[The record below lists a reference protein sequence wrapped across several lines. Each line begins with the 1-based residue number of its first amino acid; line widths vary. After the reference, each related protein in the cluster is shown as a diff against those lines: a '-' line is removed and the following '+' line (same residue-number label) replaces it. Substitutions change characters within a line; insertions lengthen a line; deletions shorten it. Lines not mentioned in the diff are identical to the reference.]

1 MLSVLVAAHL
11 SNAFLRYA
19 AAMEDMVDKV
29 VIVTGAARGIG
40 AGYALAFASR
50 GARVVIADVA
60 PTDETAEKVRAAGAE
75 CIPVHA
81 DLSSRSDAE
90 AMVAAAVDE
99 WGRVDV
105 LVNNAARYAGLF
117 RGPLEDIPAQE
128 WDDVMAVNVR
138 GVWNATAAVLPPMRA
153 QGSGSIVN
161 ISSGTV
167 LKGTPG
173 ALHYVASKGAV
184 LAMTRA
190 VAREVGNAGI
200 RVNCVTPGLVSN
212 EASREGRET
221 EFAERAA
228 QRTRER
234 SLPREMHE
242 EDLVGTVLF
251 LASDASGF
259 MTGQNLNV
267 DGGTI
272 FY

>member
-1 MLSVLVAAHL
+1 
-11 SNAFLRYA
+11 
-19 AAMEDMVDKV
+19 MEDLVDDV

-40 AGYALAFASR
+40 AEYAVAFAAR
-50 GARVVIADVA
+50 GCRVVVADVA
-60 PTDETAEKVRAAGAE
+60 PTDVTAERVRAAGGE
-75 CIPVHA
+75 CLTVTA
-81 DLSSRSDAE
+81 DLSSRSAAE
-90 AMVAAAVDE
+90 AMAVAATAR
-99 WGRVDV
+99 WGRIDV

-117 RGPLEDIPAQE
+117 RGPLEDIPQQE

-138 GVWNATAAVLPPMRA
+138 GVWNATAAVLPAMRS

-190 VAREVGNAGI
+190 VAREVGSAGI

-212 EASREGRET
+212 AASREGREE
-221 EFAERAA
+221 EFAERVAA
-228 QRTRER
+228 RTRER
-234 SLPREMHE
+234 SLPREMRE
-242 EDLVGTVLF
+242 EDLVGAVLF

-259 MTGQNLNV
+259 VTGQNLNV
-267 DGGTI
+267 DGGTV

>member
-1 MLSVLVAAHL
+1 MD
-11 SNAFLRYA
+11 
-19 AAMEDMVDKV
+19 DMPGKV

-40 AGYALAFASR
+40 AEYALAFAAH
-50 GARVVIADVA
+50 GCRVLVADVA
-60 PTDETAEKVRAAGAE
+60 STDEISERVGATGAD
-75 CIPVHA
+75 CVSVHA
-81 DLSSRSDAE
+81 DLSSRVDAE
-90 AMVAAAVDE
+90 AMAAAAMDR

-105 LVNNAARYAGLF
+105 LVNNAARYAGLY
-117 RGPLEDIPAQE
+117 RGPLEGIPPQE

-153 QGSGSIVN
+153 QASGAIVN

-167 LKGTPG
+167 LKGTAG

-190 VAREVGNAGI
+190 TAREVGGAGI

-212 EASREGRET
+212 EASREGREA

-228 QRTRER
+228 QRTQER

-242 EDLVGTVLF
+242 EDLVGAVLF

-259 MTGQNLNV
+259 ITGQNLNV
-267 DGGTI
+267 DGGTV

>member
-1 MLSVLVAAHL
+1 
-11 SNAFLRYA
+11 
-19 AAMEDMVDKV
+19 MEDLTGKV

-40 AGYALAFASR
+40 AEYALAFAAR
-50 GARVVIADVA
+50 GCRVVIADVA
-60 PTDETAEKVRAAGAE
+60 PSEATAAKIRAAGGE
-75 CIPVHA
+75 CVSVHA
-81 DLSSRSDAE
+81 DLSSRADAD
-90 AMVAAAVDE
+90 AMAAAATDA
-99 WGRVDV
+99 WGRIDV
-105 LVNNAARYAGLF
+105 LVNNAARYAGLY
-117 RGPLEDIPAQE
+117 RGPLEDIPPQE

-138 GVWNATAAVLPPMRA
+138 GVWNATSAVLPAMRS

-161 ISSGTV
+161 ISSSTV
-167 LKGTPG
+167 LKGTAG

-190 VAREVGNAGI
+190 AAREVGGAGI

-212 EASREGRET
+212 EASREGREA
-221 EFAERAA
+221 EFAERTA

-242 EDLVGTVLF
+242 DDLVGAVLF
-251 LASDASGF
+251 LSSDFSGF
-259 MTGQNLNV
+259 ITGQNINV

>member
-1 MLSVLVAAHL
+1 MG
-11 SNAFLRYA
+11 
-19 AAMEDMVDKV
+19 DMIGRV
-29 VIVTGAARGIG
+29 VVVTGAARGIG
-40 AGYALAFASR
+40 AGYALAFAAA
-50 GARVVIADVA
+50 GCRVVLADVA
-60 PTDETAEKVRAAGAE
+60 PTDRTAEQVRAAGAE
-75 CIPVHA
+75 CVAVHA
-81 DLSSRSDAE
+81 DLGSR
-90 AMVAAAVDE
+90 AAADAMAAAALDA
-99 WGRVDV
+99 WGRIDV

-138 GVWNATAAVLPPMRA
+138 GVWNATAAVLPAMRS
-153 QGSGSIVN
+153 QGAGSIVN

-167 LKGTPG
+167 LKGTPN

-190 VAREVGNAGI
+190 VAREVGGAGI

-212 EASREGRET
+212 EASREGREA

-228 QRTRER
+228 ARTRER

-242 EDLVGTVLF
+242 EDLVGAVLF

-259 MTGQNLNV
+259 ITGQNLNV
-267 DGGTI
+267 DGGTV

>member
-1 MLSVLVAAHL
+1 
-11 SNAFLRYA
+11 
-19 AAMEDMVDKV
+19 MVGKV

-40 AGYALAFASR
+40 AEYALAFAAR
-50 GARVVIADVA
+50 GCRVVIADVA
-60 PTDETAEKVRAAGAE
+60 PMDETAERIRVAGAE
-75 CIPVHA
+75 CVAVHA
-81 DLSSRSDAE
+81 DLSSRADAE
-90 AMVAAAVDE
+90 AMGNAATDQ
-99 WGRVDV
+99 WGRIDV
-105 LVNNAARYAGLF
+105 LVNNAARYAGLY
-117 RGPLEDIPAQE
+117 RGALEDIPQQE

-138 GVWNATAAVLPPMRA
+138 GVWNATAAVLPAMRA

-167 LKGTPG
+167 LKGTAG

-190 VAREVGNAGI
+190 VAREVGAAGI
-200 RVNCVTPGLVSN
+200 RVNCITPGLVSN
-212 EASREGRET
+212 EASREGREA

-242 EDLVGTVLF
+242 KDLVGAVLF
-251 LASDASGF
+251 LSSEASGF
-259 MTGQNLNV
+259 VTGQNLNV